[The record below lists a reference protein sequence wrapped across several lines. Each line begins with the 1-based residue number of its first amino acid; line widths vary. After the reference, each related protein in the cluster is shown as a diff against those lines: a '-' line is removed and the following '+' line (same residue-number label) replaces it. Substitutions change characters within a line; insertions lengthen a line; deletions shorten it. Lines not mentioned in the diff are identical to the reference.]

1 MAGDAPVANSLK
13 MRSFLSFFPSSV
25 KDKYFA
31 STVGVLLPLSLSEEP
46 VMVFRGL
53 LFFFLRNVY
62 DPYNSVASLQL
73 GFFFLLT
80 LDRFSLNSAQSHCY

>member
-13 MRSFLSFFPSSV
+13 TRSFLSFFPSPV

-31 STVGVLLPLSLSEEP
+31 SAVGVLLPLSQSEEP

-53 LFFFLRNVY
+53 LLLCFLVFFKEMFMIRIIQLLGRNWDFFFFLF
-62 DPYNSVASLQL
+62 
-73 GFFFLLT
+73 G
-80 LDRFSLNSAQSHCY
+80 

>member
-13 MRSFLSFFPSSV
+13 MRSFFSFFPSPV

-31 STVGVLLPLSLSEEP
+31 STVGVLLLLSQSEEP
-46 VMVFRGL
+46 VMVFRG

-62 DPYNSVASLQL
+62 DPYNSVASLQ
-73 GFFFLLT
+73 
-80 LDRFSLNSAQSHCY
+80 

>member
-73 GFFFLLT
+73 GFFF
-80 LDRFSLNSAQSHCY
+80 FC